1 MMQTKEVNIF
11 TLNCKD
17 QDGVLLM
24 DAMHAPFQYCKN
36 TWIGAASLK
45 LKAQYCCRVFHSNL
59 FCLYRSNNLFHYH

>member
-1 MMQTKEVNIF
+1 MMQTKEENIF

-45 LKAQYCCRVFHSNL
+45 LKA
-59 FCLYRSNNLFHYH
+59 